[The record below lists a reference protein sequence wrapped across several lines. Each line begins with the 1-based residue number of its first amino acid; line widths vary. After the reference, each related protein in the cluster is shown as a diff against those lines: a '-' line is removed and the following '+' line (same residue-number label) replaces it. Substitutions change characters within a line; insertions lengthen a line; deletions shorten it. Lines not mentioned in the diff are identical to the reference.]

1 MISEGACNHFVLS
14 GIPIIK
20 ILGVEGVSLTQHVSV
35 LALLGLHLEL
45 QVRHLTRVFVLKFL
59 KIFCVLLVSLL
70 EGNVEIIELLAVS
83 I

>member
-14 GIPIIK
+14 GIPIIE
-20 ILGVEGVSLTQHVSV
+20 IFGVEGIPLTEHVSV
-35 LALLGLHLEL
+35 LSLLGLHLEL
-45 QVRHLTRVFVLKFL
+45 QIRHLARMFVLKFL
-59 KIFCVLLVSLL
+59 KIFGVLLVSLL